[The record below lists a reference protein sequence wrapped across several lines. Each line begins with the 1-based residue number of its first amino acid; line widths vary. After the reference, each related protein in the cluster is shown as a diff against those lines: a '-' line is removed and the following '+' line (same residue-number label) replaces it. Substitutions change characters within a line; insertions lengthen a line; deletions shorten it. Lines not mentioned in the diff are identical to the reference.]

1 MCPIMNFLFGQP
13 LRFEQRTHNFF
24 GMQYQPKFQP
34 QQSIMQVVDM
44 RGPMEAVMI
53 FFQVIFATYMAIAQ
67 EMANQVID
75 YLSTYQFELAK
86 GLYDV
91 AASSF
96 NLTSGLLMTDFLGKV
111 AFKPLKL
118 SNELDYPAISAYMAK
133 MPALFWDSVLIF
145 DIK

>member
-1 MCPIMNFLFGQP
+1 MCPIMNFLFGTQ
-13 LRFEQRTHNFF
+13 LHYQQETHNFF
-24 GMQYQPKFQP
+24 GMPYQPTFQP
-34 QQSIMQVVDM
+34 QHSMMQVVDM
-44 RGPMEAVMI
+44 RGPFQAVMI
-53 FFQVIFATYMAIAQ
+53 FFQVIFSAYMAIAQ

-133 MPALFWDSVLIF
+133 MPALF
-145 DIK
+145 